1 MSGMTFTMTEKYV
14 AAIFTHALF
23 GFMSVHF
30 VLVALWLVIV
40 QHARAPLFGQWD
52 EVSGVKLVVW
62 AVLLTL
68 CGVSGLLSLIMK
80 SKRAFKLSL
89 GCWWLLSTFH
99 ACCLMAILSCGL
111 SVGVIKN
118 DIQETWTTCEMAVQL
133 LADVIGLAFLT
144 LLLDDNGQI
153 DIGTDDFI
161 REPLL
166 SNV

>member
-30 VLVALWLVIV
+30 VLVALWLVVV

-52 EVSGVKLVVW
+52 EWIVVADYEEQKGFQTVSRMLV
-62 AVLLTL
+62 AAFHISRLLFD
-68 CGVSGLLSLIMK
+68 
-80 SKRAFKLSL
+80 A
-89 GCWWLLSTFH
+89 
-99 ACCLMAILSCGL
+99 CGL
-111 SVGVIKN
+111 SVGVIRN
-118 DIQETWTTCEMAVQL
+118 EIQETWTTCEMAVQL